1 MRRTKF
7 FMSVMVSALAA
18 VAMCLSMSACGG
30 DDNDDYEIENPKVST
45 KKGVHRLE
53 ISFSRNYTP
62 RKDYGMYFFAF
73 KTMTVETD
81 IFNANGVLMPKR
93 NAQGIEVKKTEPCK
107 YYTAD
112 DCISFGV
119 TMYIVRDVG
128 DAPLEVTVK
137 GYINDKKTRERKF
150 EIPEGK
156 YCTIYFNTVSEGTDT
171 FRQDDIFD

>member
-1 MRRTKF
+1 MKRTKF

-18 VAMCLSMSACGG
+18 VAMCFTMSACGG
-30 DDNDDYEIENPKVST
+30 DDNEDDEIVTPKGSS

-53 ISFSRNYTP
+53 ISFSRNYAP
-62 RKDYGMYFFAF
+62 AKDYGMYFFAF
-73 KTMTVETD
+73 KSTTEETS
-81 IFNANGVLMPKR
+81 IFDANGNTVPTRK
-93 NAQGIEVKKTEPCK
+93 AQGVEIKKTEPCK

-119 TMYIVRDVG
+119 TTYIARSVG
-128 DAPLEVTVK
+128 EDPLEVTIR

-156 YCTIYFNTVSEGTDT
+156 LSTIYLNTISEEADI
-171 FRQDDIFD
+171 FRQDNL

>member
-1 MRRTKF
+1 MKRTKF

-18 VAMCLSMSACGG
+18 VAMCFTMSACGG
-30 DDNDDYEIENPKVST
+30 DDNEDDEIVTPKGSS

-53 ISFSRNYTP
+53 ISFSRNYAP
-62 RKDYGMYFFAF
+62 AKDYGMYFFAF
-73 KTMTVETD
+73 KSTSEETG
-81 IFNANGVLMPKR
+81 IFDANGNPVPTRK
-93 NAQGIEVKKTEPCK
+93 AQGVEIKKTEPCT

-119 TMYIVRDVG
+119 TTYIARSVG
-128 DAPLEVTVK
+128 EDPLVVTIK

-156 YCTIYFNTVSEGTDT
+156 LSTIYLNTIKEDADI
-171 FRQDDIFD
+171 FRQDNL

>member
-1 MRRTKF
+1 
-7 FMSVMVSALAA
+7 MSVMVSALAA
-18 VAMCLSMSACGG
+18 VAMCLSMSACG
-30 DDNDDYEIENPKVST
+30 DNDNDDEIESPKFST
-45 KKGVHRLE
+45 QKGVHRLE

-73 KTMTVETD
+73 KTMTDETD
-81 IFNANGVLMPKR
+81 IFNANGDLMPKR
-93 NAQGIEVKKTEPCK
+93 KAQGIEVKKTEPCK
-107 YYTAD
+107 YHTAD

-128 DAPLEVTVK
+128 EAPLEVTVK

-156 YCTIYFNTVSEGTDT
+156 NCTIYMNTISEGDDI
-171 FRQDDIFD
+171 FRPDDIFD